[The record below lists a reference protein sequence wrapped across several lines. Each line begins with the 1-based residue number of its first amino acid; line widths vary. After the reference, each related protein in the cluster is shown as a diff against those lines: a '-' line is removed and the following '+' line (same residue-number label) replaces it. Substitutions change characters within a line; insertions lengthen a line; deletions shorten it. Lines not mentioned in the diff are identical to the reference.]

1 MLMVKPAA
9 VQGLEDM
16 IAVLI
21 RMVFVAVVTSAASLA
36 TFVVV
41 MKGAAL

>member
-9 VQGLEDM
+9 VQGLDM

-21 RMVFVAVVTSAASLA
+21 RMAFVAVVTAAASLA
-36 TFVVV
+36 MFVVV
-41 MKGAAL
+41 MDPDAAL